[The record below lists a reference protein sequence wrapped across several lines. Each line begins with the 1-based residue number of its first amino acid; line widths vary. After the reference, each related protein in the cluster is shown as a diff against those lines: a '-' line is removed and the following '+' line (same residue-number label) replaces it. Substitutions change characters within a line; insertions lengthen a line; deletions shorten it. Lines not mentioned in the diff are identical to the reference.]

1 MAEEVRRRLIERHC
15 AAAIRALSATPE
27 AQYKRQTLFLQ
38 GRACSF
44 QAPHLLADALN
55 DSFSRNRG
63 VADCIAL
70 RLIHSDLSLHR
81 SLSPPEPVARLAFD
95 ILEQLRCEALPGV
108 NLAGI
113 RRNVDEAFDQWCR
126 QSRGNGLVE
135 NELGLLIYSLAWIV
149 RCRLTNRIQDGEV
162 EGLIESVRFRLAPV
176 IGDDLAMLRA
186 WIDDQQKYARHAL
199 SIAQAVHEIARSV
212 GGDLIGRHL
221 AALRD
226 RTLLPPVDEADDRY
240 VESEIGVGGRMEEG
254 ADQEDQYHVFCTDFD
269 KLLVAKDLYR
279 LEQRRKLRV
288 ELDRMI
294 KAQTVNISR
303 LALRLQRLFAARRRS
318 GWRDGEEEGYLDG
331 RRISQL
337 VSRPGYYR
345 VFKQEK
351 QAPYCDTVVSFLI
364 DNSGSMKR
372 QRFQAVAILVD
383 VYCRAL
389 ELAGVSVEIL
399 GFTTTGWAG
408 GESIK
413 VWRKSGSPEYPGRLN
428 DRLHIVYKDAGTS
441 WRRSRYSI
449 SSLMNPVHFK
459 EGLDGEALQWAEHRL
474 LNRVEGRKCLV
485 MISDGAPMES
495 ATSNHNDPFYLER
508 HLKQV
513 ASRIERAGQIE
524 LKAIS
529 AALGLDE
536 FLRES
541 ITLDLDGTLD
551 NRVFG
556 ALEKLF
562 GVRHHPHG
570 WSS

>member
-15 AAAIRALSATPE
+15 AAAIRALSANPE
-27 AQYKRQTLFLQ
+27 AEYKRQTLFLK
-38 GRACSF
+38 GRTRSLHV
-44 QAPHLLADALN
+44 PHLLADALK

-81 SLSPPEPVARLAFD
+81 SLSPPYPVARLAFD
-95 ILEQLRCEALPGV
+95 ILEQLRCEARLQQTLV
-108 NLAGI
+108 GI
-113 RRNVDEAFDQWCR
+113 QRNVDEAFDQWCR

-149 RCRLTNRIQDGEV
+149 RSRLANRVQDGEV

-176 IGDDLAMLRA
+176 IGDDLAMLKKR
-186 WIDDQQKYARHAL
+186 IDDQREYARHAL
-199 SIAQAVHEIARSV
+199 NIAQAIQEIALSV
-212 GGDLIGRHL
+212 GGDRIDRHL

-226 RTLLPPVDEADDRY
+226 RTLLPPVDEVDDRY
-240 VESEIGVGGRMEEG
+240 VESGIGEGGRMEEG

-269 KLLVAKDLYR
+269 RLVAAKDLYR
-279 LEQRRKLRV
+279 IEQRRKLRA

-294 KAQTVNISR
+294 QAQTVNISR
-303 LALRLQRLFAARRRS
+303 LALRLQRLFAIPRRS
-318 GWRDGEEEGYLDG
+318 GWQDGEEEGYLDG
-331 RRISQL
+331 RRLGQL
-337 VSRPGYYR
+337 VSKPGYYR

-351 QAPYCDTVVSFLI
+351 QAPHCDTVIGFLI

-383 VYCRAL
+383 IYCRAL
-389 ELAGVSVEIL
+389 ELAGVSTEIL
-399 GFTTTGWAG
+399 GFTTAGWAG
-408 GESIK
+408 GES
-413 VWRKSGSPEYPGRLN
+413 VREWRKSGSPGYPGRLN
-428 DRLHIVYKDAGTS
+428 DRLHIVYKDAETS

-449 SSLMNPVHFK
+449 SSLMNPIHFK
-459 EGLDGEALQWAEHRL
+459 EGLDGEALQWAERRL
-474 LNRVEGRKCLV
+474 LSRVEGRKCLV

-495 ATSNHNDPFYLER
+495 ATRNHNDPFYLER

-529 AALGLDE
+529 TALDMDG
-536 FLRES
+536 FFSES
-541 ITLDLDGTLD
+541 IALDLAGTLG
-551 NRVFG
+551 NRVFSS
-556 ALEKLF
+556 LEWLF
-562 GVRHHPHG
+562 SPRPAP
-570 WSS
+570 

>member
-15 AAAIRALSATPE
+15 AAAIRALSANPE
-27 AQYKRQTLFLQ
+27 AQYKRQTLFLK
-38 GRACSF
+38 GRTLSF
-44 QAPHLLADALN
+44 HVPHLLADALK

-70 RLIHSDLSLHR
+70 RLIHSDLSLHW

-95 ILEQLRCEALPGV
+95 ILEQLRCETRLQK
-108 NLAGI
+108 NLVGI
-113 RRNVDEAFDQWCR
+113 QRNVDEAFDQWCR

-135 NELGLLIYSLAWIV
+135 NELGLLIYSLTWIV
-149 RCRLTNRIQDGEV
+149 RCRLTNRIQDEEV

-176 IGDDLAMLRA
+176 IGDDLVMLRKC
-186 WIDDQQKYARHAL
+186 IDDQQEYARHAL

-240 VESEIGVGGRMEEG
+240 VESEIGAGGRMGKG
-254 ADQEDQYHVFCTDFD
+254 ADQEGPYHVFCTDFD
-269 KLLVAKDLYR
+269 RLAAAKDLYR
-279 LEQRRKLRV
+279 IEQRRKLRA

-294 KAQTVNISR
+294 MAQAVNLSR
-303 LALRLQRLFAARRRS
+303 LALRLQRLFAMRRRA
-318 GWRDGEEEGYLDG
+318 GWHDGEEEGYLDG
-331 RRISQL
+331 RRLSQL
-337 VSRPGYYR
+337 VTKPGYYR
-345 VFKQEK
+345 IFKQEK
-351 QAPYCDTVVSFLI
+351 QMPHCDTVVSFLI

-399 GFTTTGWAG
+399 GFTTAGWAG
-408 GESIK
+408 GESIRE
-413 VWRKSGSPEYPGRLN
+413 WRKSGSPEYPGRLN
-428 DRLHIVYKDAGTS
+428 DRLHIVYKDAETS

-529 AALGLDE
+529 TALGLDE
-536 FLRES
+536 FFSES
-541 ITLDLDGTLD
+541 ISLDLAGTLD
-551 NRVFG
+551 HRVFNS
-556 ALEKLF
+556 LELLF
-562 GVRHHPHG
+562 GARQT
-570 WSS
+570 

>member
-15 AAAIRALSATPE
+15 AASIRALSATPE
-27 AQYKRQTLFLQ
+27 AQYKRQTLFLK
-38 GRACSF
+38 GRAWSF
-44 QAPHLLADALN
+44 HVPHLLADALK

-81 SLSPPEPVARLAFD
+81 SLAPPEPVARLAFD
-95 ILEQLRCEALPGV
+95 ILEQLRCEALPGRSLV
-108 NLAGI
+108 GI
-113 RRNVDEAFDQWCR
+113 RRNVEEAFDQWCR

-149 RCRLTNRIQDGEV
+149 RCRLTNRAQDGEV

-176 IGDDLAMLRA
+176 IGDDLVMLKKQIGNQRE
-186 WIDDQQKYARHAL
+186 YARYAL
-199 SIAQAVHEIARSV
+199 NIAQAVHEIACSV
-212 GGDLIGRHL
+212 GGDLIDRHL

-240 VESEIGVGGRMEEG
+240 VESEIGASDRMTEE
-254 ADQEDQYHVFCTDFD
+254 AEQEDQYHVFCTDFD
-269 KLLVAKDLYR
+269 RMVMAKELYR
-279 LEQRRKLRV
+279 LEQRKQLRR

-303 LALRLQRLFAARRRS
+303 LALRLQSLFAIPSRS
-318 GWRDGEEEGYLDG
+318 GWQDGEEEGYLDG
-331 RRISQL
+331 RRLSQL
-337 VSRPGYYR
+337 VSKPGYYR
-345 VFKQEK
+345 VFKQERRM
-351 QAPYCDTVVSFLI
+351 PRCDTVVSFLI

-399 GFTTTGWAG
+399 GFTTAGWAG
-408 GESIK
+408 GESIRQ
-413 VWRKSGSPEYPGRLN
+413 WRKSGSPEYPGRLN
-428 DRLHIVYKDAGTS
+428 DRLHIVYKDAETS
-441 WRRSRYSI
+441 WRRCRYSI

-474 LNRVEGRKCLV
+474 HSRIESRKCLV

-513 ASRIERAGQIE
+513 ASRIERSGQIE
-524 LKAIS
+524 LKSIS
-529 AALGLDE
+529 TALGLDE
-536 FLRES
+536 FFSES
-541 ITLDLDGTLD
+541 ITLDLTGTLD

-556 ALEKLF
+556 ALEQLF
-562 GVRHHPHG
+562 ANRPTI
-570 WSS
+570 SRA

>member
-1 MAEEVRRRLIERHC
+1 MVEEVRRRLIERHC
-15 AAAIRALSATPE
+15 AAAIRALSANPE
-27 AQYKRQTLFLQ
+27 VQYKRQTLFLK
-38 GRACSF
+38 GGACPF
-44 QAPHLLADALN
+44 HAPHLLADALK

-95 ILEQLRCEALPGV
+95 ILEQLRCETRLQKNLVGV
-108 NLAGI
+108 Q
-113 RRNVDEAFDQWCR
+113 RNVDEAFHQWCR

-149 RCRLTNRIQDGEV
+149 RCRLTNRIQDEEV

-176 IGDDLAMLRA
+176 IGDDLVMLRKC
-186 WIDDQQKYARHAL
+186 IDDQPKYARHAL
-199 SIAQAVHEIARSV
+199 SIAQAVHEIALSV

-240 VESEIGVGGRMEEG
+240 VESEIGASDRMEEG
-254 ADQEDQYHVFCTDFD
+254 AGQENQYHVFCTDFD
-269 KLLVAKDLYR
+269 RLVAAKGLYR
-279 LEQRRKLRV
+279 LEQRRKLRA

-303 LALRLQRLFAARRRS
+303 LALRLQNLFAIPCRS
-318 GWRDGEEEGYLDG
+318 GWQDGEEEGYLDG
-331 RRISQL
+331 RRLSQL
-337 VSRPGYYR
+337 VSRTGYYR

-351 QAPYCDTVVSFLI
+351 QMPHCDTVVSFLI

-383 VYCRAL
+383 IYCRAL

-399 GFTTTGWAG
+399 GFTTAGWAG

-413 VWRKSGSPEYPGRLN
+413 VWRKSGAPEYPGRLN
-428 DRLHIVYKDAGTS
+428 DRLHIVYKDAETS

-449 SSLMNPVHFK
+449 SSLMNPIHFK

-495 ATSNHNDPFYLER
+495 ATSNYNDPFYLER

-536 FLRES
+536 FFSES
-541 ITLDLDGTLD
+541 ISLDLAGTLD
-551 NRVFG
+551 HRVFNS
-556 ALEKLF
+556 LELLF
-562 GVRHHPHG
+562 GARHAPYQ
-570 WSS
+570 S

>member
-1 MAEEVRRRLIERHC
+1 MAEEVRRRLVERHC
-15 AAAIRALSATPE
+15 AAAIRALSANPE
-27 AQYKRQTLFLQ
+27 AKYKRQTLFLK
-38 GRACSF
+38 GRTLSF
-44 QAPHLLADALN
+44 HVPHLLADALK

-70 RLIHSDLSLHR
+70 RLIHSDLFLHQ
-81 SLSPPEPVARLAFD
+81 SLSPGEPVARLAFD
-95 ILEQLRCEALPGV
+95 ILEQLRCEALLQQNMV
-108 NLAGI
+108 GI
-113 RRNVDEAFDQWCR
+113 QHNVDEAFAQWCR

-135 NELGLLIYSLAWIV
+135 NELGLLIYSLTWIV
-149 RCRLTNRIQDGEV
+149 RCRLTNRVYPAEV

-176 IGDDLAMLRA
+176 IGDDLVMLIKR
-186 WIDDQQKYARHAL
+186 IGDQREYARHAL
-199 SIAQAVHEIARSV
+199 NIAQAVHEIARSV

-240 VESEIGVGGRMEEG
+240 MESEIGADGRMEKG
-254 ADQEDQYHVFCTDFD
+254 ADQEDQYHIFCTDFD
-269 KLLVAKDLYR
+269 RLVAAKDLYR
-279 LEQRRKLRV
+279 IEQRRKLRA

-294 KAQTVNISR
+294 TAQAVGISR
-303 LALRLQRLFAARRRS
+303 LALRLQRLFAMPHRS
-318 GWRDGEEEGYLDG
+318 GWQDGEEEGYLDG
-331 RRISQL
+331 RRLSQL

-345 VFKQEK
+345 IFKQEK
-351 QAPYCDTVVSFLI
+351 QMPQCDTVVSFLI

-372 QRFQAVAILVD
+372 QRFQAVAIMVD
-383 VYCRAL
+383 IYCRAL

-399 GFTTTGWAG
+399 GFTTAGWAG
-408 GESIK
+408 GESIRE
-413 VWRKSGSPEYPGRLN
+413 WRKSGSPEYPGRLN
-428 DRLHIVYKDAGTS
+428 DRLHIVYKDAETS

-449 SSLMNPVHFK
+449 SSLMNPIHFK

-474 LNRVEGRKCLV
+474 LNRAEGRKCLV

-529 AALGLDE
+529 AALDMDE
-536 FLRES
+536 FFSES
-541 ITLDLDGTLD
+541 ISLDLVGTLGH
-551 NRVFG
+551 RVFSS
-556 ALEKLF
+556 LELLF
-562 GVRHHPHG
+562 SDRQT
-570 WSS
+570 